1 MKKVFQI
8 IEKIVYG
15 IAALAIVL
23 VVIMMFYG
31 IITNTQQ
38 GWQKVIPYLYLAAF
52 LFAIYKAVVIIF
64 TSFYKIQITK
74 RQEYLDA
81 IEDST
86 PKCNY
91 VCKGK
96 KKV

>member
-23 VVIMMFYG
+23 VVIMMVYG
-31 IITNTQQ
+31 IIANTQQ

-52 LFAIYKAVVIIF
+52 LFVIYKAVVIILHLS
-64 TSFYKIQITK
+64 TKYKLPRDKSIWMPLK
-74 RQEYLDA
+74 A
-81 IEDST
+81 
-86 PKCNY
+86 
-91 VCKGK
+91 
-96 KKV
+96 

>member
-23 VVIMMFYG
+23 VVIMMVYG

-52 LFAIYKAVVIIF
+52 HSVLPK
-64 TSFYKIQITK
+64 
-74 RQEYLDA
+74 
-81 IEDST
+81 DSLVSKDGVEMDLQQLREALRT
-86 PKCNY
+86 NK
-91 VCKGK
+91 
-96 KKV
+96 